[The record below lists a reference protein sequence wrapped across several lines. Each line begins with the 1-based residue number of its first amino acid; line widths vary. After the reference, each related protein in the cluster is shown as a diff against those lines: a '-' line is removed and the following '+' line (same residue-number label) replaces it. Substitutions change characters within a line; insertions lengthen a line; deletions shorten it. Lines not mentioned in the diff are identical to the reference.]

1 MKKAIN
7 RNRSYFVG
15 VGAYSKASD
24 SVLLDLDLIDVYNPF
39 STKMDCLVFNEQL
52 LDFISSYKGEYIGVF
67 SGDKGIYIE
76 RALVFHED
84 NVTLETLK
92 GCYTKEECFYQAE
105 IISEELV
112 CGVDKKELFSYLV
125 DAITR
130 LNKYDGF
137 TLRIKDGYVY
147 RLNTVEGELLR

>member
-1 MKKAIN
+1 MEKTIN

-15 VGAYSKASD
+15 VGAYSEASE
-24 SVLLDLDLIDVYNPF
+24 SVLLDNTKFLAVQTDVHKRELYFDNLAEF
-39 STKMDCLVFNEQL
+39 CRNF
-52 LDFISSYKGEYIGVF
+52 KGEYIGVF

-76 RALVFHED
+76 KALVFHEN

-92 GCYTKEECFYQAE
+92 GCYTKEECFFQAE
-105 IISEELV
+105 IVSEEIV
-112 CGVDKKELFSYLV
+112 CNSNYKALYSYLRE
-125 DAITR
+125 AISK
-130 LNKYDGF
+130 LDKYDGF